1 MARAAC
7 PDRRL
12 LESSLRGKARSM
24 LFSVFHN
31 N

>member
-24 LFSVFHN
+24 LFVFHN